1 MISQFIFVLYL
12 QHSCGSIRQHLDGQN
27 SRTGSHLLAA
37 KLLLGAEVQQDRV
50 RSQQHLGAVPQT
62 CSTAL
67 HLNDTCIHAAVACT
81 SDVLLLSCGRA
92 TCTTS
97 LDRPQVNFPEL
108 KYHVWV
114 VLRRESGLLS
124 ISGSKLS
131 KSNGDKTD
139 DAWYIQNF
147 SHVQLTPMILSSL
160 TRGPFKLY

>member
-1 MISQFIFVLYL
+1 MILHYLHL

-37 KLLLGAEVQQDRV
+37 ELLLGAEVQQNRV
-50 RSQQHLGAVPQT
+50 WTQQHLGAVPQT
-62 CSTAL
+62 CGTAL
-67 HLNDTCIHAAVACT
+67 DLTNTRSHAAVART
-81 SDVLLLSCGRA
+81 SDVLLLTRSGP

-97 LDRPQVNFPEL
+97 LDRPQVSFPEL

-131 KSNGDKTD
+131 WSK
-139 DAWYIQNF
+139 
-147 SHVQLTPMILSSL
+147 
-160 TRGPFKLY
+160 R